1 MRSILRNDLIHDQ
14 PVNWGVLLGRIEG
27 FCRYRRTPG
36 RAESFTNRCVG
47 GEHRDAVLR
56 HTADVVFAEVLTM
69 SVLRALLKQPA
80 MRLYLIG
87 HALIL
92 VGAGFME
99 VTNSVLPMAVAASA
113 SLMLMAPLVK
123 QLSARYAR
131 VRSEDSRRR

>member
-1 MRSILRNDLIHDQ
+1 
-14 PVNWGVLLGRIEG
+14 
-27 FCRYRRTPG
+27 
-36 RAESFTNRCVG
+36 
-47 GEHRDAVLR
+47 
-56 HTADVVFAEVLTM
+56 
-69 SVLRALLKQPA
+69 